1 MPVRVATRFYKGPE
15 LLIDIRDYDYSLD
28 LWGVGC
34 MMASM
39 IFKRPVF
46 FRGEDEF
53 DQLVRISKVLGTD
66 ALHAYCEK
74 YGVDIDPRLA
84 QLCGVRAQ
92 VPWRKFVNSDNQHLS
107 SPAAF
112 DLLSKLLKYDHYER
126 ATAAEALAHPYFDPV
141 REANSRDSSATGLEQ
156 SSRPRSQGLESQ

>member
-156 SSRPRSQGLESQ
+156 SSRPKSAAGRRA